1 MAKRTTRSSKKQL
14 REITSS
20 LSDIKVIQTQEINKT
35 ESIDSTVN
43 AVLKKLDLITGII
56 VRNSVRVATLKERV
70 DVLDDFVFTDEF
82 RASGGSEVVDKPTLS
97 IVNSMVSLAKSLAS
111 VNRSLGSMTEPA
123 LAEAYQMEAAS
134 AVKPSPAATGRGTP
148 GVQESEKQEGVFG
161 LLKSLFTNPAVVA
174 ALAGIVYTILPK
186 DIQDK
191 IKSFLGGFATGLE
204 DAVGKNEESGLKGL
218 STALKIAAGVIA
230 VVFGAKLLNSI
241 ADAITTTVK
250 IFRLMGGKGG
260 KKLLAVGAV
269 AAVGAAGYMIARGK
283 DKEGDEVTG
292 DTGKPEGST
301 AAEPVSKPATA
312 ATQTPTTP
320 PAAAPSTPPPPPAA
334 GDYNAPRVAPTAAG
348 AAGDYNAPRVAP
360 TAAPAAGDYNA
371 PRVAPTV
378 EKADMSAF
386 AAYEKAVRTDGRANV
401 MSNSTGAKASK
412 GNIGVKLPDEKIGDV
427 IRTASK
433 KVGVEESI
441 MLAMAKQES
450 GFNPDA
456 KAGTSS
462 AKGLYQF
469 INKTWD
475 GMVEKYG
482 KVYPELAAGPM
493 DALAS
498 AIAGALFIKEN
509 SQYLKKNNIP
519 INGTNIYAA
528 HFLGPGGARILLSA
542 DPNTLGSTLMP
553 GPAAAN
559 KNIFFKKD
567 GSPNT
572 IGEIINILYGKV
584 GAAAEKYAALLN
596 GTPSPA
602 PGTALA
608 AAPVAP
614 TPTTGSAIASASQ
627 SVKTLSQ
634 PTTQVASV
642 STNKTSGM
650 GGGTQTAYS
659 PIPSPIANRGS
670 LIQDTRHMT
679 AA

>member
-70 DVLDDFVFTDEF
+70 DVLDDFVFTDEL

-134 AVKPSPAATGRGTP
+134 AVRPSPAATGRGTP

-269 AAVGAAGYMIARGK
+269 AAVGAAGYMIAKGK
-283 DKEGDEVTG
+283 DKEGKEVAG
-292 DTGKPEGST
+292 DAGKPKGDAS
-301 AAEPVSKPATA
+301 APPPDKAPAPVSKPSVSSQPEPIAKVNVHDGQGGAQPTYENYGNEGRR
-312 ATQTPTTP
+312 TQQ
-320 PAAAPSTPPPPPAA
+320 
-334 GDYNAPRVAPTAAG
+334 VQAPTIATPSEIRPPVTSQPAPVATSEPIPVYKPSLPATGAG
-348 AAGDYNAPRVAP
+348 A
-360 TAAPAAGDYNA
+360 
-371 PRVAPTV
+371 
-378 EKADMSAF
+378 
-386 AAYEKAVRTDGRANV
+386 GRGSGGV
-401 MSNSTGAKASK
+401 KLPVGK
-412 GNIGVKLPDEKIGDV
+412 GSGGVKLPDEKIGDV

-450 GFNPDA
+450 GFNPNA
-456 KAGTSS
+456 KASTSS
-462 AKGLYQF
+462 AAGLYQF
-469 INKTWD
+469 LTKTWA
-475 GMVEKYG
+475 GMVKTYG
-482 KVYPELAAGPM
+482 KNYPELAAGPY
-493 DALAS
+493 DPLAS
-498 AIAGALFIKEN
+498 AIAGALYIKEN
-509 SQYLKKNNIP
+509 GTYLKKNNIP
-519 INGTNIYAA
+519 VNGTNIYAA

-542 DPNTLGSTLMP
+542 NPSTSAPTLMP
-553 GPAAAN
+553 APAAAN
-559 KNIFFKKD
+559 KNIFYKKD
-567 GSPNT
+567 GTPNT
-572 IGEIINILYGKV
+572 VGDVISILYGKV

-596 GTPSPA
+596 GYTSPV
-602 PGTALA
+602 PGPESAVAVA
-608 AAPVAP
+608 AAP
-614 TPTTGSAIASASQ
+614 TSGSAIASASQ

-650 GGGTQTAYS
+650 GERTQTAYA
-659 PIPSPIANRGS
+659 PIPSPIASRGS